1 MNDRRQLLRRS
12 AAVERIIRETPI
24 IHLAYDAALAIEL
37 YAKMEFFNGVGSI
50 KDRPAWWILKR
61 AIERGEVGPDTT
73 VIESSS
79 GNFACALSVF
89 CSMLDLRF
97 IPVIDPNISPF
108 YEKALACT
116 CDRVVKVD
124 ERDDTGGFLKTRLR
138 KVQELLTVTP
148 DSYWPNQYENT
159 DGMAAHYHLT
169 GAEIE
174 PLQPDYVFAGVSTG
188 GTIAGVSRRLKEKN
202 PAVRII
208 AVDVEG
214 SIIFGGQAKKR
225 RLPGLGSSVR
235 PALLRH
241 AQIDDVVMVT
251 ESNAV
256 AGCRDLLTRHGLFVG
271 ASTGCVYS
279 AIKAYFSDR
288 RPLGR
293 PRVVFLC
300 CDRGSA
306 YLHNVFDPAWT
317 IGRQIADG
325 EHHDLAQI
333 NA

>member
-1 MNDRRQLLRRS
+1 MNDRRQLLRRT
-12 AAVERIIRETPI
+12 AAAERIIRETPI
-24 IHLAYDAALAIEL
+24 IHVAYDAALAIEL
-37 YAKMEFFNGVGSI
+37 YAKMEFFNGVGSV

-61 AIERGEVGPDTT
+61 AIERGEVGPGTT

-89 CSMLDLRF
+89 CSMLGLRF

-108 YEKALACT
+108 YETTLACT
-116 CDRVVKVD
+116 CDRIVKVD
-124 ERDDTGGFLKTRLR
+124 ECDDTGGFLKTRLR
-138 KVQELLTVTP
+138 KVQELLAVTR
-148 DSYWPNQYENT
+148 DSYWPNQYENM
-159 DGMAAHYHLT
+159 DGMAAHYYLT

-214 SIIFGGQAKKR
+214 SIIFGGEAKKR
-225 RLPGLGSSVR
+225 RLPGLGSSVS
-235 PALLRH
+235 PALIRH
-241 AQIDDVVMVT
+241 AQIDDVVIVT
-251 ESNAV
+251 ESDAV
-256 AGCRDLLTRHGLFVG
+256 AGCWDLLTRHGLFVG
-271 ASTGCVYS
+271 ASTGSVYS
-279 AIKAYFSDR
+279 AIKTYFSGR
-288 RPLGR
+288 RPMGR

-306 YLHNVFDPAWT
+306 YLHNVFDPAWAAC
-317 IGRQIADG
+317 RQTADG
-325 EHHDLAQI
+325 DHHDLVQVDA
-333 NA
+333 